1 MMPRVVIIGTGLGGS
16 VLADELSEDWEIVM
30 IEFPDSSPGF
40 GEVYDAGIPS
50 VTNPHSYFGLGGTTC
65 VWHNGLIEINKS
77 IFDEQWPFPKKVLDP
92 FYQRAF
98 EKLAD
103 RSRDVFIKATNSLR
117 GHFKAL
123 GLISNIES
131 SPIYYPKKR
140 HNLWKKFNLRKKVK
154 LVRGEVVDFKF
165 NKNFQVDR
173 IVVRTEKE
181 QVDIEVD
188 ILVVAAGGLATPVL
202 LQHVARKCNSKS
214 LTNSGK
220 YYEDHPSCFVAD
232 IKLNKPL
239 YKFWNYSNSELNG
252 KLRLPIVVQ
261 CDEYL
266 ISYQIRP
273 AAHFHKRKKLK
284 SIISNL
290 RNHPLKIAN
299 YFKLLA
305 HLDDLLD
312 ILSFRFGINLPT
324 GKYSLLMVAQQ
335 PSKAEVSITFDEK
348 NRKIVRNW
356 QLDDS
361 YIKILYQS
369 IDVVLEQLSDIVTE
383 VNLYEDILGNMFSSA
398 HHSGTARIS
407 RSALD
412 GVCDINL
419 KIHDFS
425 NVYICDGSV
434 IPGSGYSNTG
444 LTIAALAVRLA
455 DHLKGLY
462 GCE

>member
-1 MMPRVVIIGTGLGGS
+1 MPKVVIIGAGLGGS
-16 VLADELSEDWEIVM
+16 VLADELPQNWEVVM
-30 IEFPDSSPGF
+30 IEFPDSSSGF
-40 GEVYDAGIPS
+40 GSVDDVGIPS
-50 VTNPHSYFGLGGTTC
+50 VTNPHNSFGLGGTTR

-77 IFDEQWPFPKKVLDP
+77 IFDEKWPFSKKVLDP

-98 EKLAD
+98 EKLTD
-103 RSRDVFIKATNSLR
+103 RPREVFIKATNTLR
-117 GHFKAL
+117 DHFKTL
-123 GLISNIES
+123 GMISNVES
-131 SPIYYPKKR
+131 NSIYYPKKR
-140 HNLWKKFNLRKKVK
+140 HNLWKKFNLRKKVR

-165 NKNFQVDR
+165 NKNFQVEH
-173 IVVRTEKE
+173 IVVRSGKKQFDVEF
-181 QVDIEVD
+181 D
-188 ILVVAAGGLATPVL
+188 ILVVAAGGLSTPVL

-232 IKLNKPL
+232 IKLNKPV
-239 YKFWNYSNSELNG
+239 YKFWNYSNSDLNG

-261 CDEYL
+261 CGEYL
-266 ISYQIRP
+266 ISFQIRP

-284 SIISNL
+284 SIISDL
-290 RNHPLKIAN
+290 RNHPLKIVN
-299 YFKLLA
+299 YFKLLVY
-305 HLDDLLD
+305 LDDLLD

-324 GKYSLLMVAQQ
+324 ENYSLLMVAQQ
-335 PSKAEVSITFDEK
+335 PSNAEVSITFDEK
-348 NRKIVRNW
+348 NRKIIRNW
-356 QLDDS
+356 QLDNS

-369 IDVVLEQLSDIVTE
+369 IDEVLEHLGDIVTE
-383 VNLYEDILGNMFSSA
+383 VNLYEDILENMFSSA

-407 RSALD
+407 QSPGD